1 METKTFNFN
10 RRHFLKGAF
19 ASLVLSSFGV
29 YGFDLMYPLKP
40 YRVGLIGTGWYG
52 KSDLFRLMR
61 VTESGVVCLC
71 GVGQGPLNEVAD
83 LVQER

>member
-10 RRHFLKGAF
+10 RRHFLKGTF

-52 KSDLFRLMR
+52 KSDLFRLMQ
-61 VTESGVVCLC
+61 VTELEGMSL
-71 GVGQGPLNEVAD
+71 
-83 LVQER
+83 